1 MKKTRKFAAATTVLA
16 FIAVFLLGMS
26 GVGSRLITT
35 AQAAAANGGRE
46 IIYYND
52 MVNED
57 DIGNNNFNFGPNR
70 KEWAETAVKD
80 GEAEDVL
87 SFIAKND
94 GTGDFFNSIQHDPAL
109 CAAIALD
116 MDETLAFDEP
126 ILIDEQNELIG
137 RRADAA
143 HKHFL
148 RDGEYW
154 SRAIKLIT
162 ERLCL
167 GEISLKKIDSYTSSM
182 YMYPDQI
189 DGNRPSVIVR
199 NTNNSGGTF
208 VQFDLGKPGIVKYR
222 LECGYQP
229 IDTPYWPTPNIPPI
243 NDNPTPTPDPTPEP
257 DPDPT
262 PTPDPTPNP
271 DPDPTPTPTPNPT
284 PEPKDPNAGPQGQV
298 PDNPDYGG
306 GANDPD
312 KTDKTQTPEPT
323 SPSTYTPPAP
333 PATEYEPDNN
343 EPSVPTKPTQPGKT
357 PTIEDHNDGG
367 TEQVGGK
374 DYDVVVGG
382 QNGDTSIDEAYDNQ
396 NDNTVE
402 EPVKG
407 DTNEGSMDAPE

>member
-80 GEAEDVL
+80 GKAEDVL

-208 VQFDLGKPGIVKYR
+208 VQFDLGKPGIVRYGQRQTFHRLTTILRRLLIPTRHLHRLLIQLLIPTRHLRRLLIQLRSRRTQMLVRRDRCRTIRTMAVAPMIRTRLIRLRLLSLLRRAPILRPLRQQLSMSPTTMNRLYR
-222 LECGYQP
+222 
-229 IDTPYWPTPNIPPI
+229 PNRL
-243 NDNPTPTPDPTPEP
+243 
-257 DPDPT
+257 
-262 PTPDPTPNP
+262 
-271 DPDPTPTPTPNPT
+271 
-284 PEPKDPNAGPQGQV
+284 
-298 PDNPDYGG
+298 
-306 GANDPD
+306 
-312 KTDKTQTPEPT
+312 
-323 SPSTYTPPAP
+323 SPARLRLSRITTMAAP
-333 PATEYEPDNN
+333 SRLAVRTM
-343 EPSVPTKPTQPGKT
+343 TL
-357 PTIEDHNDGG
+357 
-367 TEQVGGK
+367 
-374 DYDVVVGG
+374 
-382 QNGDTSIDEAYDNQ
+382 
-396 NDNTVE
+396 
-402 EPVKG
+402 
-407 DTNEGSMDAPE
+407 

>member
-80 GEAEDVL
+80 GKAEDVL

-154 SRAIKLIT
+154 SRASKLIT

-222 LECGYQP
+222 LECGY
-229 IDTPYWPTPNIPPI
+229 
-243 NDNPTPTPDPTPEP
+243 
-257 DPDPT
+257 
-262 PTPDPTPNP
+262 
-271 DPDPTPTPTPNPT
+271 
-284 PEPKDPNAGPQGQV
+284 
-298 PDNPDYGG
+298 
-306 GANDPD
+306 
-312 KTDKTQTPEPT
+312 
-323 SPSTYTPPAP
+323 
-333 PATEYEPDNN
+333 
-343 EPSVPTKPTQPGKT
+343 
-357 PTIEDHNDGG
+357 
-367 TEQVGGK
+367 
-374 DYDVVVGG
+374 
-382 QNGDTSIDEAYDNQ
+382 
-396 NDNTVE
+396 
-402 EPVKG
+402 
-407 DTNEGSMDAPE
+407 

>member
-162 ERLCL
+162 ERLC
-167 GEISLKKIDSYTSSM
+167 
-182 YMYPDQI
+182 
-189 DGNRPSVIVR
+189 
-199 NTNNSGGTF
+199 
-208 VQFDLGKPGIVKYR
+208 
-222 LECGYQP
+222 
-229 IDTPYWPTPNIPPI
+229 
-243 NDNPTPTPDPTPEP
+243 
-257 DPDPT
+257 
-262 PTPDPTPNP
+262 
-271 DPDPTPTPTPNPT
+271 
-284 PEPKDPNAGPQGQV
+284 
-298 PDNPDYGG
+298 
-306 GANDPD
+306 
-312 KTDKTQTPEPT
+312 
-323 SPSTYTPPAP
+323 
-333 PATEYEPDNN
+333 
-343 EPSVPTKPTQPGKT
+343 
-357 PTIEDHNDGG
+357 
-367 TEQVGGK
+367 
-374 DYDVVVGG
+374 
-382 QNGDTSIDEAYDNQ
+382 
-396 NDNTVE
+396 
-402 EPVKG
+402 
-407 DTNEGSMDAPE
+407 

>member
-26 GVGSRLITT
+26 GVGARLITT

-80 GEAEDVL
+80 SKAEDVL

-116 MDETLAFDEP
+116 MDETLAIDEP

-208 VQFDLGKPGIVKYR
+208 VQFDLGKPGIVRYR

-229 IDTPYWPTPNIPPI
+229 IDTPYWPTPDIPPI

-257 DPDPT
+257 DPT
-262 PTPDPTPNP
+262 PTPD
-271 DPDPTPTPTPNPT
+271 PT

-298 PDNPDYGG
+298 PNNPDYGG

-312 KTDKTQTPEPT
+312 KTDTDLTPEPT

-396 NDNTVE
+396 NDDTVE

>member
-35 AQAAAANGGRE
+35 ARAAAANGDRE

-80 GEAEDVL
+80 GKAEDVL

-94 GTGDFFNSIQHDPAL
+94 GTGDFFDSIQHDPAL

-229 IDTPYWPTPNIPPI
+229 IDTPYWPTPDVPPI
-243 NDNPTPTPDPTPEP
+243 DDNPTPTPDPTP

-262 PTPDPTPNP
+262 PTPD
-271 DPDPTPTPTPNPT
+271 PT

-298 PDNPDYGG
+298 PNNPDYGG

-312 KTDKTQTPEPT
+312 KTDTDLTPEPT

-343 EPSVPTKPTQPGKT
+343 EPSVPTKPTQPDKT

>member
-1 MKKTRKFAAATTVLA
+1 M
-16 FIAVFLLGMS
+16 
-26 GVGSRLITT
+26 
-35 AQAAAANGGRE
+35 
-46 IIYYND
+46 
-52 MVNED
+52 
-57 DIGNNNFNFGPNR
+57 
-70 KEWAETAVKD
+70 
-80 GEAEDVL
+80 
-87 SFIAKND
+87 
-94 GTGDFFNSIQHDPAL
+94 
-109 CAAIALD
+109 
-116 MDETLAFDEP
+116 
-126 ILIDEQNELIG
+126 
-137 RRADAA
+137 
-143 HKHFL
+143 
-148 RDGEYW
+148 
-154 SRAIKLIT
+154 
-162 ERLCL
+162 
-167 GEISLKKIDSYTSSM
+167 
-182 YMYPDQI
+182 
-189 DGNRPSVIVR
+189 
-199 NTNNSGGTF
+199 
-208 VQFDLGKPGIVKYR
+208 QFDLGKPGIVKYR

-229 IDTPYWPTPNIPPI
+229 IDTPYWPTPDIPPI
-243 NDNPTPTPDPTPEP
+243 NDNPTPTPDP
-257 DPDPT
+257 DPT
-262 PTPDPTPNP
+262 PTPTPNPTPTP

>member
-229 IDTPYWPTPNIPPI
+229 VDVGYWAPPTGTPPEDDTTPPE
-243 NDNPTPTPDPTPEP
+243 TPDIEL
-257 DPDPT
+257 
-262 PTPDPTPNP
+262 
-271 DPDPTPTPTPNPT
+271 
-284 PEPKDPNAGPQGQV
+284 EPKDPSAGPQGQV
-298 PDNPDYGG
+298 PDNPDFGG

-312 KTDKTQTPEPT
+312 KTDKTQTSEPK
-323 SPSTYTPPAP
+323 SPDTYTPPKAP
-333 PATEYEPDNN
+333 TEDKGSNGSKPSNN
-343 EPSVPTKPTQPGKT
+343 QSF
-357 PTIEDHNDGG
+357 EDRNNNGG
-367 TEQVGGK
+367 TENVGGK
-374 DYDVVVGG
+374 DYTVITGTE
-382 QNGDTSIDEAYDNQ
+382 NKTIDEAQSSHSSD
-396 NDNTVE
+396 TVE
-402 EPVKG
+402 EAVKG
-407 DTNEGSMDAPE
+407 DDNSGSLDAPE

>member
-1 MKKTRKFAAATTVLA
+1 MKKTRKCAAATTVLA

-26 GVGSRLITT
+26 GVGARLITT
-35 AQAAAANGGRE
+35 AQAAAANGDRE

-80 GEAEDVL
+80 GKAEDVL

-109 CAAIALD
+109 CAALPLD

-167 GEISLKKIDSYTSSM
+167 GEISPKKIDSYTSSM

-222 LECGYQP
+222 LECG
-229 IDTPYWPTPNIPPI
+229 
-243 NDNPTPTPDPTPEP
+243 
-257 DPDPT
+257 
-262 PTPDPTPNP
+262 
-271 DPDPTPTPTPNPT
+271 
-284 PEPKDPNAGPQGQV
+284 
-298 PDNPDYGG
+298 
-306 GANDPD
+306 
-312 KTDKTQTPEPT
+312 
-323 SPSTYTPPAP
+323 
-333 PATEYEPDNN
+333 
-343 EPSVPTKPTQPGKT
+343 
-357 PTIEDHNDGG
+357 
-367 TEQVGGK
+367 
-374 DYDVVVGG
+374 
-382 QNGDTSIDEAYDNQ
+382 
-396 NDNTVE
+396 
-402 EPVKG
+402 
-407 DTNEGSMDAPE
+407 